1 MKQIFNVCDLVVM
14 GYYLERTLRPIDK
27 QLAPT
32 RNIVYGI
39 ASPFMVVSKNEKTTQ
54 IKDSSE
60 NWFVLGNDLIDVL
73 FEEI

>member
-1 MKQIFNVCDLVVM
+1 M

-27 QLAPT
+27 KLAPN

-39 ASPFMVVSKNEKTTQ
+39 ACPFTVISKNEKTTQ

-60 NWFVLGNDLIDVL
+60 NWFVLGNDLIDSL